1 MYTQVLKMSK
11 TRHKFLQQM
20 LIEKYIGKQ
29 DNGRNNTNQAI
40 LSYYLY
46 CPLKKAIADTD
57 NNIKDQKRYKI

>member
-29 DNGRNNTNQAI
+29 DNGRNDTNQAI

-57 NNIKDQKRYKI
+57 TNIKDQKRYKI